1 MEYILVMA
9 FSGSTMTLLCLL
21 LRSLLKDRISARIYY
36 LLAKAAVLYYLV
48 PLPFLKRWYGEII
61 RAVMPKR
68 QMRTARIPLRW
79 TNYAVHADE
88 KIYVNVY
95 AGIQI
100 VLVSVWLAVACFLI
114 ARQLAKYLRT
124 VRLIAGYTSTKMT
137 DRQETFLAGLKEEY
151 GIRRH
156 VLLYQGDSEDSSMT
170 FGMIRPV
177 IICSKEIGSLE
188 AELLTRHEL
197 VHIRRLDACWK
208 ILMECVTYLHWWN
221 PVMWKLNREIDR
233 VCEMSCDETAMSGR
247 TEEEVKRYLLLLIEE
262 SQMKKEPAKV
272 SVRWR
277 AGFGENARKIKERV
291 ENLMR
296 KKKGNRFAAGVLVA
310 TLVFANSMTVFAY
323 RDVVHETIT
332 EEVSQEEID
341 RALQI
346 DEALF
351 VPGETA
357 EEATAG
363 FSSSEKM
370 EILYEN
376 QFVDEEGNIYPIPDA
391 APQRGCN
398 HDYESGTWVT
408 HDKKSDGSCEVR
420 EYRAQMCSKCSSVI
434 RGEQIGWRK
443 YDVCPH

>member
-1 MEYILVMA
+1 
-9 FSGSTMTLLCLL
+9 MTLLCLL

-124 VRLIAGYTSTKMT
+124 ARLIAGYTSTKMT
-137 DRQETFLAGLKEEY
+137 DQQETFLAGLKEEY

-233 VCEMSCDETAMSGR
+233 VCEMSCDETAMFGR

-323 RDVVHETIT
+323 RDTFQEVMPEGTSQDDIESTLNVDTYVFTPDEVT
-332 EEVSQEEID
+332 EGEMQDFDLLGDLEI
-341 RALQI
+341 RY
-346 DEALF
+346 DE
-351 VPGETA
+351 
-357 EEATAG
+357 
-363 FSSSEKM
+363 
-370 EILYEN
+370 
-376 QFVDEEGNIYPIPDA
+376 QFIDEEGNIYPVPEIV
-391 APQRGCN
+391 PQWGCN
-398 HDYESGTWVT
+398 HDYVSGTSTT
-408 HDKKSDGSCEVR
+408 HDKKSDGSCVVN
-420 EYRAQMCSKCSSVI
+420 EYHSQRCSKCGLVVRGDLISSH
-434 RGEQIGWRK
+434 
-443 YDVCPH
+443 YYAVCPH

>member
-1 MEYILVMA
+1 
-9 FSGSTMTLLCLL
+9 MTLLCLL

-48 PLPFLKRWYGEII
+48 PLPFLKRWYGKII
-61 RAVMPKR
+61 RAVMPEK
-68 QMRTARIPLRW
+68 QLKLDQIALRW

-88 KIYVNVY
+88 RIHVNVY

-100 VLVSVWLAVACFLI
+100 ALMSVWLAVACFLM
-114 ARQLAKYLRT
+114 AKQLSKYLRT

-262 SQMKKEPAKV
+262 SQMKKRTAHT

-323 RDVVHETIT
+323 RDTFHETIT
-332 EEVSQEEID
+332 EDASQEAVEST
-341 RALQI
+341 LQM
-346 DEALF
+346 DTFQFA
-351 VPGETA
+351 PDGM
-357 EEATAG
+357 EEEVEVVSE
-363 FSSSEKM
+363 FLSSEGT
-370 EILYEN
+370 EILYDD
-376 QFVDEEGNIYPIPDA
+376 QFIDEEGNVYPVPELM
-391 APQRGCN
+391 PHRGCN
-398 HDYESGTWVT
+398 HNYVSGTEIL
-408 HDKKSDGSCEVR
+408 HGKKSDGSCVVE
-420 EYRAQMCSKCSSVI
+420 EYRAQRCDICGAVI
-434 RGEQIGWRK
+434 RGSLISSH
-443 YDVCPH
+443 YYAVCPH

>member
-1 MEYILVMA
+1 
-9 FSGSTMTLLCLL
+9 MTLLCLL

-233 VCEMSCDETAMSGR
+233 VCEMSCDETAMFGR

-332 EEVSQEEID
+332 EDASQEAVESTLEMDTFQFAPDGTEVEVISD
-341 RALQI
+341 LSP
-346 DEALF
+346 LK
-351 VPGETA
+351 ET
-357 EEATAG
+357 T
-363 FSSSEKM
+363 
-370 EILYEN
+370 ILYEH
-376 QFVDEEGNIYPIPDA
+376 QFTDEEGNVYPIPDI
-391 APQRGCN
+391 APHRGCN
-398 HDYESGTWVT
+398 HDYVWGTET
-408 HDKKSDGSCEVR
+408 LHGKKSDGSCVVEQ
-420 EYRAQMCSKCSSVI
+420 YRSQMCSKCSSVI
-434 RGEQIGWRK
+434 RGSLISK
-443 YDVCPH
+443 TIYTVCPH